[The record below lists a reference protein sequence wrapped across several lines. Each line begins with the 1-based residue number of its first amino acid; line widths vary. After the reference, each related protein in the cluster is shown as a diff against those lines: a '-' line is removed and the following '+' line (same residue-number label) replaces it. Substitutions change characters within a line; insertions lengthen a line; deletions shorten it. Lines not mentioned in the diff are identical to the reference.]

1 MEQYDISDFLDPR
14 FSYRIA
20 RVLHQRWDYQDYT
33 YWETPRPQCGLLLV
47 TEGNIVFHMPDRV
60 LPTNPGDLIFLPK
73 GCRYRVTTNLARDY
87 LINFNTT
94 ATDLPN
100 GPIRLL
106 TGAGA
111 TYIDRFR
118 QLLELRLLQPRVT
131 FSEVSQLSLLLERIV
146 SDWKS
151 TAHMRKSDILQTA
164 LPLLA
169 EDTISVSQIAARCG
183 ISENGLRAAF
193 RKAMGVSPLQYRLNC
208 RIAKAQYLLESTD
221 LSLQQIAE
229 ALHFYDEAYFC
240 KLFRQKT
247 GYSPREYAKN
257 QKL

>member
-14 FSYRIA
+14 FSYRIT

-47 TEGNIVFHMPDRV
+47 TEGNIVFRT
-60 LPTNPGDLIFLPK
+60 PTQQIPTGPGDLIFLPK
-73 GCRYRVTTNLARDY
+73 GCHYKVTTNIARDY

-94 ATDLPN
+94 ATLLPD
-100 GPIRLL
+100 GPVRLL

-111 TYIDRFR
+111 PYIDRFR
-118 QLLELRLLQPRVT
+118 QLLEMRLLQPRVT
-131 FSEVSQLSLLLERIV
+131 FSETAMFSLLLEKIV
-146 SDWKS
+146 TDWKNAALPHKKS
-151 TAHMRKSDILQTA
+151 TLELA

-169 EDTISVSQIAARCG
+169 EDVIPISQVAARCG
-183 ISENGLRAAF
+183 ISENGLRTLL
-193 RKAMGVSPLQYRLNC
+193 RRTMGVSPLQYRLNC

-221 LSLQQIAE
+221 LPLQQIAE
-229 ALHFYDEAYFC
+229 TLHFYDEAYFC

-247 GYSPREYAKN
+247 GCSPREYAKN